1 MQDSKIDI
9 GDDLGFDNIQQLPWS
24 IKRLVLWL
32 VLYLVISVGS
42 GAPFGFLMAH
52 FNHVN
57 EWGLTVQDIVL
68 IGQTYLNLVQDI
80 VLIGQTYLNLVA
92 FLAFL
97 IWQCKKVDLS
107 LRRCFKTIGREEKS

>member
-68 IGQTYLNLVQDI
+68 IGQTYLNLVFT
-80 VLIGQTYLNLVA
+80 LA